1 MWSDKLC
8 GQITYN
14 LRQLGSQGA
23 ESFARGVGRL
33 GRKGKGKGPA
43 AASGEGAAAGPSQ
56 AGHPIGYSLLQ
67 PGTELRVCGPLPQGC
82 SCSPIQSPLIPLSR
96 TTVPPCG
103 HVARSRAVRVI
114 QRADMGSI
122 SRWFPSS
129 GTYPGAS
136 RCSSWLPRPVLL
148 LSPRC
153 PSPSKRLRHGLPCP

>member
-33 GRKGKGKGPA
+33 GRGRGSALQQPRWRG
-43 AASGEGAAAGPSQ
+43 Q
-56 AGHPIGYSLLQ
+56 QLGHPRLVTPLATHFFSQGQSC
-67 PGTELRVCGPLPQGC
+67 GFGGPLPQGC
-82 SCSPIQSPLIPLSR
+82 SCSPAQSPLIPLSR
-96 TTVPPCG
+96 ATVPPCG

-122 SRWFPSS
+122 SRWFPSR